1 MKGIRLIPFN
11 ILESINN
18 FADTYF
24 IQKTLGFNNLAL
36 YNHAKLYVNKF
47 SFFDKAFFQAYSVE
61 YLECLKLRRISKK
74 FFKIE
79 LFWYLIILFIGISSS
94 FFAEIIIDI
103 LTHGMLNESAYYLP
117 ILFLSVFFRSNQQV
131 FLADA

>member
-1 MKGIRLIPFN
+1 MPLCFYTKIDKRIFFLIYKKGIRLIPFN

-47 SFFDKAFFQAYSVE
+47 SF
-61 YLECLKLRRISKK
+61 LTKLFSK
-74 FFKIE
+74 
-79 LFWYLIILFIGISSS
+79 
-94 FFAEIIIDI
+94 
-103 LTHGMLNESAYYLP
+103 P
-117 ILFLSVFFRSNQQV
+117 IQ
-131 FLADA
+131 